1 MITAQTTQLANE
13 RNAIEI
19 QRRRIDKSVLLIKA
33 LGGGWDSSKLPQFRP
48 RGSYGCTPMSSKLN
62 RRIRKF
68 GWLQALD
75 LRARRLSFRYGP
87 IDRIRS
93 NFSLKRTIFPR
104 GFRQAT
110 DVRTVESS

>member
-75 LRARRLSFRYGP
+75 LKARYPLSVCRSATAQLTGFGP
-87 IDRIRS
+87 TS
-93 NFSLKRTIFPR
+93 
-104 GFRQAT
+104 
-110 DVRTVESS
+110 V